1 MKSPTL
7 SKRSGPGLTWARHC
21 RTRPLPA
28 PTLGLTG
35 SGSRL
40 RAPPHDGSMTARS
53 PSGKRRPPVSSHTAA
68 PPLPANRR
76 ADHRSHS
83 LDFGGEERRGETEMM
98 LGFRGE
104 RSCRVFVLT
113 RDARHRSSQMDGQ
126 RRFGLDLA
134 RWADEMSAQAFAPV
148 CDFQAG
154 WARPKLSF

>member
-98 LGFRGE
+98 LGFRGGAVVPRFCSHE
-104 RSCRVFVLT
+104 RCAPPFIT
-113 RDARHRSSQMDGQ
+113 DGRSAT
-126 RRFGLDLA
+126 F
-134 RWADEMSAQAFAPV
+134 WA
-148 CDFQAG
+148 
-154 WARPKLSF
+154 